1 MRRRRFAAVVSA
13 AAALCAMVAVAAPQA
28 EAAPRRIVG
37 GWVPYWTTAASI
49 QSFNANA
56 DLFGDVSPFWHSSTS
71 ETTVID
77 QETAADRSAVI
88 AAARAAGVPVVP
100 AVTDGTGAGYLA
112 AVMADPARR
121 GVLVGTLVNLV
132 MSRGYDGLDLDY
144 EGFAFRDG
152 KASWAATRPNWVQF
166 VAELGAQLRARGKV
180 LFATIPPTYD
190 SSRSG
195 TSGYWVYDYAGIA
208 PHVNRV
214 RIMAYDYSVS
224 AAGPIAPYD
233 WVKRIASYAV
243 TQVPS
248 AKVVLGIPTYGR
260 DWVTATSGTC
270 PASADLARKTY
281 TATQAWQVAAAKGVP
296 VAWDTVVR
304 ERTFTYAE
312 SFADAT
318 AACTVTRRSY
328 FADAQAVI
336 ERARLL
342 DTYLLGGVAF
352 WTVGGEDAGQW
363 NLLRILA
370 ADPWDPRVA
379 PLEQVQA
386 FTAQV
391 YRDVLG
397 READPAGLQSWV
409 GALRAGLV
417 TREGLVRALEYS
429 TEGMT
434 RRAADLYTQIL
445 GRPADPGGVAYW
457 AAVLSSGSVRVMD
470 ARTGFWAS
478 PERVARSG
486 SLEQW
491 VRDLYLGSLGRSVDP
506 GGLAYW
512 TQVAATRGP
521 GYVASGVVWSQESR
535 QRLVAAAYVQFLKRD
550 PDPAGLAS
558 WSAFLASSDL
568 PVVDVALGGSNEYF
582 LKAQPA

>member
-1 MRRRRFAAVVSA
+1 M
-13 AAALCAMVAVAAPQA
+13 
-28 EAAPRRIVG
+28 VG
-37 GWVPYWTTAASI
+37 GWVPYWTTAASV
-49 QSFNANA
+49 QSLSANA
-56 DLFGDVSPFWHSSTS
+56 DLFSDVSPFWHSSTS
-71 ETTVID
+71 ETAVID
-77 QETAADRSAVI
+77 QETAADRSTVI

-132 MSRGYDGLDLDY
+132 VTRGYDGIDLDY

-152 KASWAATRPNWVQF
+152 KASWAATRPSWLQF
-166 VAELGAQLRARGKV
+166 VADLGAQLRIRGK
-180 LFATIPPTYD
+180 LLYATIPPTYD
-190 SSRSG
+190 SSRTS

-208 PHVNRV
+208 PHVDRV
-214 RIMAYDYSVS
+214 RVMAYDYSVS

-233 WVKRIASYAV
+233 WVKRIAAYAV
-243 TQVPS
+243 TQIPS
-248 AKVVLGIPTYGR
+248 GKVVLGIPTYGR
-260 DWVTATSGTC
+260 DWVTATAGTC
-270 PASADLARKTY
+270 PATADVARKTY
-281 TATQAWQVAAAKGVP
+281 TATQAWQVAAAKGAP
-296 VAWDTVVR
+296 VAWDPALR

-318 AACTVTRRSY
+318 GACTVTRRSY
-328 FADAQAVI
+328 FSDAQAVI

-363 NLLRILA
+363 GLLRILA
-370 ADPWDPRVA
+370 SDPWDPRVA
-379 PLEQVQA
+379 PVEQVQA
-386 FTAQV
+386 FTAQL

-397 READPAGLQSWV
+397 READPAGLQAWS

-417 TREGLVRALEYS
+417 SREGLVRVLEYS
-429 TEGMT
+429 NEGM
-434 RRAADLYTQIL
+434 RNRAAALYTQIL

-457 AAVLSSGSVRVMD
+457 ASVLSAGSMRVMD

-486 SLEQW
+486 SLQQW
-491 VRDLYLGSLGRSVDP
+491 VADLYLGALGRPVDS

-512 TQVAATRGP
+512 AQVAAAQGP

-535 QRLVAAAYVQFLKRD
+535 RRLVAAAYGQFLKREA
-550 PDPAGLAS
+550 DPAGLAS
-558 WSAFLASSDL
+558 WSAYLASSDL
-568 PVVDVALGGSNEYF
+568 PAVDAVLAGSNEYF